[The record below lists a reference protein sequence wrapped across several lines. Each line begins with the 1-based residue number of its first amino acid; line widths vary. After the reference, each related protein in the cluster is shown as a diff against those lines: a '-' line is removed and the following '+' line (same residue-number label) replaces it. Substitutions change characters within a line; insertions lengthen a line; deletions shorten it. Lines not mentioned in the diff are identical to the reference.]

1 MKTAA
6 PVFDRPNQHVVRK
19 ASPYGPVG
27 SGATSYHPSHRVR
40 ARRRPPIRSS
50 TATHRSSRWPRPRRS
65 LDGALIAVVFVLAV
79 STAASV
85 VVPPLHLRVIAPS
98 LDLVLDTLATVVTLA
113 VALLG
118 WARFRE
124 LGEPMDVLRAAAFL
138 VLAIA
143 NGLLVVLAITGLE
156 RQAGLALE
164 APGQAPLYV
173 FTFARVFAAA
183 LLVLGGIASLRTR
196 RVDHAPVIV
205 LGSAAVMLLLIALAQ
220 VGTDRLPSLEFIGV
234 LGLQD
239 SAPGTG
245 SLLPAPTPLGAAL
258 QVLGAALF
266 LWAAGLSRR
275 LYRRDQRIGDGYLAL
290 GLVFAAFAQVD
301 AATSPGVYTGLAT
314 SGDVLRL
321 AFDVILLLG
330 IQAEAGAAFSRL
342 RRAHED
348 QARLQ
353 VVELERAALE
363 ERTRLSRELHDGLAQ
378 HLWLAKLKSGRLAAL
393 PDLGLEG
400 RALAGEL
407 GGAIDAGLVEAQQAV
422 AALRVSAEPTGTL
435 SDVMSR
441 SVDEFGDRFGLRAE
455 FEGQPDLPR
464 LSPRVEAEALRIAQE
479 ALNNVRRHADAT
491 VVRVRAAVEDG
502 HLVLVVHD
510 NGCGFDPAAVGR
522 SAFGLASMR
531 ERAALIGGELRI
543 ESRPL
548 DGTRIS
554 LIVPVAL
561 VLAPAAASFRS

>member
-1 MKTAA
+1 M
-6 PVFDRPNQHVVRK
+6 
-19 ASPYGPVG
+19 
-27 SGATSYHPSHRVR
+27 
-40 ARRRPPIRSS
+40 
-50 TATHRSSRWPRPRRS
+50 S
-65 LDGALIAVVFVLAV
+65 LDAILISVVIVLSVA
-79 STAASV
+79 TAASV
-85 VVPPLHLRVIAPS
+85 IVPSLHVRVVAPS

-124 LGEPMDVLRAAAFL
+124 RGEPMDVLQAAAFL

-143 NGLLVVLAITGLE
+143 NGLLVILAVTGLE

-183 LLVLGGIASLRTR
+183 LLVLGGVASIRSR

-205 LGSAAVMLLLIALAQ
+205 LGSAAAMLLIIALAQ
-220 VGTDRLPSLEFIGV
+220 VGADRLPSLGFIGV
-234 LGLQD
+234 LGLQG
-239 SAPGTG
+239 SAPGAG
-245 SLLPAPTPLGAAL
+245 SLPPTPTPLGAAM

-275 LYRRDQRIGDGYLAL
+275 LHRRDRRIGDAYLAI
-290 GLVFAAFAQVD
+290 GLVFAAYAQVD
-301 AATSPGVYTGLAT
+301 AAASPSVYAGLAT
-314 SGDVLRL
+314 SGDLLKL

-353 VVELERAALE
+353 VVELEHAALE

-400 RALAGEL
+400 RALASEL
-407 GGAIDAGLVEAQQAV
+407 GEAIDAGLVEAQQAV

-435 SDVMSR
+435 SEVMSR
-441 SVDEFGDRFGLRAE
+441 SVDEFADRFGLRTE
-455 FEGQPDLPR
+455 FEGQPGLPR
-464 LSPRVEAEALRIAQE
+464 LSPRVQAEALRIAQE

-510 NGCGFDPAAVGR
+510 NGRGFDPTSVGR

-554 LIVPVAL
+554 LLVPVAL
-561 VLAPAAASFRS
+561 VVAPASERFR

>member
-1 MKTAA
+1 M
-6 PVFDRPNQHVVRK
+6 V
-19 ASPYGPVG
+19 
-27 SGATSYHPSHRVR
+27 
-40 ARRRPPIRSS
+40 I
-50 TATHRSSRWPRPRRS
+50 
-65 LDGALIAVVFVLAV
+65 VLAV
-79 STAASV
+79 GTAASV
-85 VVPPLHLRVIAPS
+85 VVPPLHVRVIAPS

-124 LGEPMDVLRAAAFL
+124 HGEPMAVFRAAAFL

-156 RQAGLALE
+156 RQSGLALE

-173 FTFARVFAAA
+173 FTFARLFAAA
-183 LLVLGGIASLRTR
+183 LLVLGGIASIRTR

-205 LGSAAVMLLLIALAQ
+205 LGSAAAMLLIIALAQ
-220 VGTDRLPSLEFIGV
+220 VGADRLPSLGFIGV
-234 LGLQD
+234 LGLQG
-239 SAPGTG
+239 SAPGAG
-245 SLLPAPTPLGAAL
+245 SLLPTPTPLGAAM

-266 LWAAGLSRR
+266 LGAAGLSRR
-275 LYRRDQRIGDGYLAL
+275 LYRRDRRIGDGYLAI

-301 AATSPGVYTGLAT
+301 AAASPSVYAGLAT
-314 SGDVLRL
+314 SGDALKL

-330 IQAEAGAAFSRL
+330 IQAEALATFSRL

-353 VVELERAALE
+353 TVELEHAALE

-378 HLWLAKLKSGRLAAL
+378 HLWLAKLKSRRLAAL
-393 PDLGLEG
+393 SDLGLEG
-400 RALAGEL
+400 RTLAGEL
-407 GGAIDAGLVEAQQAV
+407 GEAIDAGLVDAQQAV

-435 SDVMSR
+435 SEVMSR
-441 SVDEFGDRFGLRAE
+441 SMDEFADRFGLRTE
-455 FEGQPDLPR
+455 FDGQPDLPR
-464 LSPRVEAEALRIAQE
+464 LSPRVQAEALRIAQE

-510 NGCGFDPAAVGR
+510 NGRGFDPTSVGR

-554 LIVPVAL
+554 LLVPVAL
-561 VLAPAAASFRS
+561 VVSPASEGFR